1 LLELN
6 NVTAGYGKF
15 RVLKDISIKVNP
27 GEIVCVVGTNGAG
40 KTTMM
45 RAISGIISIWQGTKT
60 FLGKD
65 VTRLSAAKLTK
76 EHIVQV
82 PEGRLIIKDLSVED
96 NLLLGAYAH
105 YFSLNKS
112 ELKQDMD
119 RVYELFPILGNRIR
133 QKAGTLSGGEQQMLA
148 IGRGLMGRPKLL
160 LLDEPS
166 LGLAP
171 LITSTIFR
179 VIKDLNEGGLP
190 ILLVE
195 QNVRAAM
202 QISNRGYVLETGSVV
217 MEGDCSELL
226 VDNNVIK
233 AYLGA

>member
-1 LLELN
+1 MFELN
-6 NVTAGYGKF
+6 NVTTGYGKF
-15 RVLKDISIKVNP
+15 RVLKGIYIKVNP
-27 GEIVCVVGTNGAG
+27 GEIVCVVGANGAG

-45 RAISGIISIWQGTKT
+45 RAISGVISIWQGTKT
-60 FLGKD
+60 FFGKD
-65 VTRLSAAKLTK
+65 ITRLSAVKLTK

-82 PEGRLIIKDLSVED
+82 PEGRLIIKELSVED
-96 NLLLGAYAH
+96 NLRLGAYAH
-105 YFSLNKS
+105 YFSLDKS

-119 RVYELFPILGNRIR
+119 RVYELFPILGKRFR
-133 QKAGTLSGGEQQMLA
+133 QKAGTLSGGEQQMLS

-171 LITSTIFR
+171 LITSTIFK

-217 MEGDCSELL
+217 MEGECSELL
-226 VDNNVIK
+226 VNKNVIK

>member
-1 LLELN
+1 LFELN
-6 NVTAGYGKF
+6 NVTTGYGKF

-27 GEIVCVVGTNGAG
+27 GEIVCVVGANGAG

-65 VTRLSAAKLTK
+65 VTRLSAVKLTK

-82 PEGRLIIKDLSVED
+82 PEGRLIIKELSVED
-96 NLLLGAYAH
+96 NLRLGAYAH
-105 YFSLNKS
+105 YFSLDKS

-119 RVYELFPILGNRIR
+119 RVFELFPILGKRFR
-133 QKAGTLSGGEQQMLA
+133 QKAGTLSGGEQQMLS

-171 LITSTIFR
+171 LITSTLFS

-190 ILLVE
+190 IMLVE

-217 MEGDCSELL
+217 MEGECSELL
-226 VDNNVIK
+226 VDKNVIK

>member
-1 LLELN
+1 LFELN
-6 NVTAGYGKF
+6 NVTTGYGKF

-27 GEIVCVVGTNGAG
+27 GEIVCVVGANGAG

-65 VTRLSAAKLTK
+65 VTRLSAVKLTK

-82 PEGRLIIKDLSVED
+82 PEGRLIIKELSVED
-96 NLLLGAYAH
+96 NLRLGAYAH
-105 YFSLNKS
+105 YFSLDKS

-119 RVYELFPILGNRIR
+119 RVVELFPILGKRFR
-133 QKAGTLSGGEQQMLA
+133 QKAGTLSGGEQQMLS

-171 LITSTIFR
+171 LITSTIFS

-217 MEGDCSELL
+217 MEGECSELL
-226 VDNNVIK
+226 VNKNVIK

>member
-1 LLELN
+1 MFELN
-6 NVTAGYGKF
+6 NVTTGYGKF

-27 GEIVCVVGTNGAG
+27 GEIVCVVGANGAG

-45 RAISGIISIWQGTKT
+45 RAISGIIPIRQGTKT

-65 VTRLSAAKLTK
+65 LTRLSAAKLAK

-82 PEGRLIIKDLSVED
+82 PEGRLIIKELSVED
-96 NLLLGAYAH
+96 NLRLGAYAH
-105 YFSLNKS
+105 YFSLDKS

-119 RVYELFPILGNRIR
+119 RVFELFPILGKRFR
-133 QKAGTLSGGEQQMLA
+133 QKAGTLSGGEQQMLS

-171 LITSTIFR
+171 LITSTIFK

-217 MEGDCSELL
+217 MEGECSELL
-226 VDNNVIK
+226 VNKNVIK